1 MPTVGETIAGF
12 EVKAW
17 TGVGVPRGTPSAVIE
32 RLNREINAG
41 LADPGIK
48 AKLAEV
54 GGTPLLYTPGE
65 LGALVAS
72 ETKRWSDLIKR
83 AGIQPQ

>member
-1 MPTVGETIAGF
+1 M
-12 EVKAW
+12 
-17 TGVGVPRGTPSAVIE
+17 PRGTPAAIIE

-54 GGTPLLYTPGE
+54 GGTPLFYTPSQ
-65 LGALVAS
+65 LGALVES
-72 ETKRWSDLIKR
+72 ETRRWADLIKR
-83 AGIQPQ
+83 AGIKPQ